1 MDPGIIRREVGLIFI
16 PNFVGYSGDVVNEV
30 QLAKNLCRET
40 TCIIFGFVRD
50 SKLFLLKRF
59 ITDLRREGWSRNVM
73 IIPLP
78 IMRPY
83 TVSLVLASILLSP
96 AVLLMDKLKHTR
108 FIYVRPPIL
117 ALGFMLIPSLAR
129 KTCVKIPAIFE
140 DEERTLGRVFSLVYK
155 LADRTVLNRAGF
167 ICIPS
172 PLLLR
177 EIALRRKTLPKGKI
191 IWVPAGIDREKIE
204 RIKKQV
210 PRSINKDSH
219 IIGFVGLLEWWQGV
233 DILVKAIAKIKG
245 SLDNPIKVLIVGDGL
260 ERRKI
265 EKLCRE
271 LNVDCHVTGFLKH
284 EEALKLM
291 RELDVL
297 VVPRRRLSSTESIV
311 PIKIIE
317 AWALGIP
324 IVATAHE
331 VFKYMGLRDKED
343 IVLCEPVPDDVAN
356 KILMVLTNRELGI
369 RLSERGQRIAEN
381 YFYDEIAKNILK
393 HFSSW

>member
-1 MDPGIIRREVGLIFI
+1 MDPGIIHREVGLIFI

-40 TCIIFGFVRD
+40 ACIIFGFIRD

-59 ITDLRREGWSRNVM
+59 ITDLCREGWTRNVM

-78 IMRPY
+78 ILRPY

-96 AVLLMDKLKHTR
+96 VVLLMDKLRHVR
-108 FIYVRPPIL
+108 FIYVRPSIL

-155 LADRTVLNRAGF
+155 LADRTVLERAGC
-167 ICIPS
+167 ICVPS
-172 PLLLR
+172 PLLLK

-210 PRSINKDSH
+210 QRSINKDSYT
-219 IIGFVGLLEWWQGV
+219 IGFVGLLEWWQGV
-233 DILVKAIAKIKG
+233 DILVKAVAKIKD
-245 SLDNPIKVLIVGDGL
+245 SLDRPIKILIVGDGP

-291 RELDVL
+291 REFDVL

-324 IVATAHE
+324 VVATAHE
-331 VFKYMGLRDKED
+331 VFKYIGLRDKED
-343 IVLCEPVPDDVAN
+343 IVVCEPIPDDVAN
-356 KILMVLTNRELGI
+356 KILMVLTDRELGM
-369 RLSERGQRIAEN
+369 RLSERGQRIADN
-381 YFYDEIAKNILK
+381 QFYDEIAKNILK

>member
-1 MDPGIIRREVGLIFI
+1 MDPDIIHREVGLIFI

-59 ITDLRREGWSRNVM
+59 ITDLCREGWTRNVT

-78 IMRPY
+78 ILRPY
-83 TVSLVLASILLSP
+83 TVSLVLASILLAP
-96 AVLLMDKLKHTR
+96 VVLLMDKLKHIR
-108 FIYVRPPIL
+108 FIYVRPSIL

-140 DEERTLGRVFSLVYK
+140 DEERTLGRVFSFVYK
-155 LADRTVLNRAGF
+155 LADQTVLERAGC
-167 ICIPS
+167 ICILS

-177 EIALRRKTLPKGKI
+177 EIALRRKTLPKGKT

-210 PRSINKDSH
+210 PRSINKDSYT
-219 IIGFVGLLEWWQGV
+219 IGFVGLLEWWQGV
-233 DILVKAIAKIKG
+233 DILVKAVAKIKD
-245 SLDNPIKVLIVGDGL
+245 SLDRPIKILIVGDGP

-291 RELDVL
+291 REFDVL
-297 VVPRRRLSSTESIV
+297 VVTRRRLSSTESIV

-324 IVATAHE
+324 VVATAHE
-331 VFKYMGLRDKED
+331 VFKYIGLRDKED
-343 IVLCEPVPDDVAN
+343 IVVCEPIPDDVAN
-356 KILMVLTNRELGI
+356 KILMVLTDRELGM

>member
-40 TCIIFGFVRD
+40 ICIIFGFVRD

-59 ITDLRREGWSRNVM
+59 ITDLCREGWTRNVM
-73 IIPLP
+73 IMPLP
-78 IMRPY
+78 ILRPY

-96 AVLLMDKLKHTR
+96 VVLIMGKLNHVR
-108 FIYVRPPIL
+108 FIYVRPSIL

-155 LADRTVLNRAGF
+155 LADRTVLDKAGC

-172 PLLLR
+172 PLLLK
-177 EIALRRKTLPKGKI
+177 EIALQRKTLPKGEI
-191 IWVPAGIDREKIE
+191 VWVPAGIDREKIE
-204 RIKKQV
+204 RIKKQT
-210 PRSINKDSH
+210 PSRINKDSYT
-219 IIGFVGLLEWWQGV
+219 IGFVGLLEWWQGV
-233 DILVKAIAKIKG
+233 DILVKAVAKIKDL
-245 SLDNPIKVLIVGDGL
+245 LDKPVKLLILGDGP

-265 EKLCRE
+265 ETLCKE
-271 LNVDCHVTGFLKH
+271 LNVQCIITGFVKH
-284 EEALKLM
+284 EDALKL
-291 RELDVL
+291 LKTFDVL
-297 VVPRRRLSSTESIV
+297 AVPRRRISSTEAVI

-317 AWALGIP
+317 AWALGVPVI
-324 IVATAHE
+324 ATAHE
-331 VFKYMGLRDKED
+331 VFKYAGLRNGED
-343 IVLCEPVPDDVAN
+343 ILLCEPVPDNVAN
-356 KILMVLTNRELGI
+356 KILMVLTDRELRT

>member
-1 MDPGIIRREVGLIFI
+1 MDPGIIHREVGLIFI

-59 ITDLRREGWSRNVM
+59 ITDLCGEGWTRNVM

-78 IMRPY
+78 ILRPY

-96 AVLLMDKLKHTR
+96 VVLLMDKLKHIR
-108 FIYVRPPIL
+108 FIYVRPSIL
-117 ALGFMLIPSLAR
+117 ALSFMLIPSLAR

-155 LADRTVLNRAGF
+155 LADRTVLERAGC

-172 PLLLR
+172 PLLLK

-210 PRSINKDSH
+210 PRSINKDSYT
-219 IIGFVGLLEWWQGV
+219 IGFVGLLEWWQGV
-233 DILVKAIAKIKG
+233 DILVKAVAKIKD
-245 SLDNPIKVLIVGDGL
+245 SLDRPIKILIVGDGP

-291 RELDVL
+291 REFDVL

-324 IVATAHE
+324 VVATAHE
-331 VFKYMGLRDKED
+331 VFKYIGLRDKED
-343 IVLCEPVPDDVAN
+343 IVVCEPIPDDVAN
-356 KILMVLTNRELGI
+356 KILMVLTDRELGM